1 MVLLTTVRSHISDV
15 IPPSTKVEV
24 DSAYCPR
31 TLQFCDAAS
40 AASGNLP
47 HKDGAGPKDCPVCF
61 GPVCISIDETGADD
75 AIRKLVCQYACTTG
89 KQCGWTSR
97 ECGVVVCSDQL
108 LECENDEASDQDLEV
123 RRSAVI
129 DEVTKKLEAC
139 LKERIDERNKL
150 GDSIFES
157 IVNMWN
163 KREQTEERRKRMI
176 SVTPQQVSHDES
188 WSLEALENSLLD
200 KRKQLESPYIFT
212 KDDSVAETN
221 EIHQPEMQLLPT
233 AAQVAA
239 QMSITTR
246 TPLRRAD
253 LFPLFVPYRARV
265 SRRCRAELAAG
276 RTGILVKPKLN
287 PLEGDSSLRTGHG
300 QWFKKDSSATQVVPR
315 VQIVRKIHKERR
327 YAVLLSVKNPTL
339 SMVRLRFCGN
349 DSQIVLG
356 DDELREILVDPF
368 NERRISAQLC
378 QSFKNLGS
386 TGFIELDPADD
397 PFLDIGKEKRGDPPE
412 VSGWEGTVIED
423 LENSG
428 LKLVASQGDTSWV
441 EFAVDFEEEVATN
454 LVVPF
459 SMQIEVGNGS
469 WEASL
474 VKRKELPEQ
483 EKDLVKLGLV
493 AVL

>member
-1 MVLLTTVRSHISDV
+1 M
-15 IPPSTKVEV
+15 EV

-40 AASGNLP
+40 AASGDLP

-75 AIRKLVCQYACTTG
+75 ATGKLVCHFACTAG
-89 KQCGWTSR
+89 KQCNWTSR

-108 LECENDEASDQDLEV
+108 LECENDEGSDQDLEM
-123 RRSAVI
+123 RRSGVI
-129 DEVTKKLEAC
+129 GEVTKQLEAC
-139 LKERIDERNKL
+139 LKEKIGERNKL
-150 GDSIFES
+150 GDSIFDS
-157 IVNMWN
+157 VAKMWN
-163 KREQTEERRKRMI
+163 KREQIEERRKRMI
-176 SVTPQQVSHDES
+176 SVTSQPVSHDES

-200 KRKQLESPYIFT
+200 KRKKLESPYLFT
-212 KDDSVAETN
+212 DDDSVAETN
-221 EIHQPEMQLLPT
+221 EINQPEGQLLPT
-233 AAQVAA
+233 AEQVAA

-287 PLEGDSSLRTGHG
+287 PLEGDSSLRAGHG
-300 QWFKKDSSATQVVPR
+300 QWFKKDSSAVQVVPR
-315 VQIVRKIHKERR
+315 VQIVRKICKEWR

-339 SMVRLRFCGN
+339 SIVRLRLCAN
-349 DSQIVLG
+349 DSQLVLG
-356 DDELREILVDPF
+356 DDELKEILVDPF
-368 NERRISAQLC
+368 NERRVPAQLC
-378 QSFKNLGS
+378 PSSVSNELGS
-386 TGFIELDPADD
+386 TEFIELDPADD
-397 PFLDIGKEKRGDPPE
+397 PFLDIGKEKRGVPPE
-412 VSGWEGTVIED
+412 ISGWEGTAIEN
-423 LENSG
+423 LGNSG

-441 EFAVDFEEEVATN
+441 EFAFTSENEVATN
-454 LVVPF
+454 IAVPF

-474 VKRKELPEQ
+474 VKRKELSEQ
-483 EKDLVKLGLV
+483 EKDLVELGLV

>member
-1 MVLLTTVRSHISDV
+1 M
-15 IPPSTKVEV
+15 EV

-40 AASGNLP
+40 AASGDLP
-47 HKDGAGPKDCPVCF
+47 HKEGAGPKDCPVCF
-61 GPVCISIDETGADD
+61 GPVCISIDETDADD
-75 AIRKLVCQYACTTG
+75 VTGKLVCHYVCTMG
-89 KQCGWTSR
+89 KQCNWTSR
-97 ECGVVVCSDQL
+97 ECGVAVCSDKL
-108 LECENDEASDQDLEV
+108 LECENDEASDQDLEA

-129 DEVTKKLEAC
+129 DEVTKQLEAC

-150 GDSIFES
+150 GESIFES
-157 IVNMWN
+157 IANMWN
-163 KREQTEERRKRMI
+163 KREQTEERRKRMM
-176 SVTPQQVSHDES
+176 SATPQQVSHDES
-188 WSLEALENSLLD
+188 WSLEALESSLLD
-200 KRKQLESPYIFT
+200 KRKQLESLYIFT
-212 KDDSVAETN
+212 DDKSVAETN
-221 EIHQPEMQLLPT
+221 EIYQPERQPLPT
-233 AAQVAA
+233 AEQVAA

-300 QWFKKDSSATQVVPR
+300 QWFKKDSSAVQVVPR
-315 VQIVRKIHKERR
+315 VRIVRSIRKERR
-327 YAVLLSVKNPTL
+327 HAVLLSVKNPTL

-349 DSQIVLG
+349 DSQIILG
-356 DDELREILVDPF
+356 NDELRGILVDPF
-368 NERRISAQLC
+368 NEQRVQAQLC
-378 QSFKNLGS
+378 PSSVTNLGS
-386 TGFIELDPADD
+386 TGFIELAPADD
-397 PFLDIGKEKRGDPPE
+397 PFLDIGKAKKGDPPE
-412 VSGWEGTVIED
+412 VSGWEGTTTED
-423 LENSG
+423 FENSG

-441 EFAVDFEEEVATN
+441 EFAVAFEDEVATN
-454 LVVPF
+454 LAVPF

-483 EKDLVKLGLV
+483 ETDLVELSLI